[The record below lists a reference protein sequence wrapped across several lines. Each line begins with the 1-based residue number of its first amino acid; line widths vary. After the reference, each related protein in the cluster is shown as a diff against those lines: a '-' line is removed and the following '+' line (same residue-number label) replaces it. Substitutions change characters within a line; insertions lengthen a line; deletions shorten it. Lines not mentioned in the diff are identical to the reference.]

1 MTQLSEG
8 YLQPS
13 TNQPKTNKPPF
24 EKRAHRVRDEVFWTE
39 LEIRR
44 LSNFVAE
51 TIHSKRFIGDSQS
64 AAEERQQMR
73 IYIEA
78 MKRKSMRVLHRA
90 ELFKKSGQP
99 SWPGIDPTI
108 GNPVSLAEDYV
119 KVVENYMAVLSSEEE
134 RVRNAALCDVAGL
147 AEDGDADAEEDA
159 DAGADAGANVDAN
172 GSGHYGDDDWE
183 AKDDVAYREAL
194 QRERDQKEEKETE
207 QSKRNELMGG
217 IDADG
222 MRRRKG
228 HAESDKQGGESKSSL
243 NKEEEEIMARHQPV
257 QDELTNNLADLVGQL
272 KNSVVDNKER
282 LDKDKKVVDEV
293 EDAVDKNADG
303 VSKQRSGLAK
313 FENSSSTSWWLM
325 IAAVAV
331 ILLVF
336 MIVLFL
342 LAVPM

>member
-1 MTQLSEG
+1 MNPAHVN
-8 YLQPS
+8 PS
-13 TNQPKTNKPPF
+13 KPPV
-24 EKRAHRVRDEVFWTE
+24 EKRTHRIRDEVFWTE

-51 TIHSKRFIGDSQS
+51 TIHSKRFVGDSQS
-64 AAEERQQMR
+64 ASEERQQMR

-108 GNPVSLAEDYV
+108 ANPVSLAEDYV

-134 RVRNAALCDVAGL
+134 RARDAASCEVVAGDVAFVAG
-147 AEDGDADAEEDA
+147 ENGDGDEDE
-159 DAGADAGANVDAN
+159 
-172 GSGHYGDDDWE
+172 DDWQ

-194 QRERDQKEEKETE
+194 EREQAEEKESE
-207 QSKRNELMGG
+207 QSKRNELMGM
-217 IDADG
+217 DADG
-222 MRRRKG
+222 IRKRKG
-228 HAESDKQGGESKSSL
+228 HAESDKRADGNGMSK
-243 NKEEEEIMARHQPV
+243 EDEEILAKHQPI
-257 QDELTNNLADLVGQL
+257 QDELTNNLVDLVGQL
-272 KNSVVDNKER
+272 KDSAVDNKEK

-293 EDAVDKNADG
+293 EDAVDKNVDG
-303 VSKQRSGLAK
+303 VSKQRSGLLK
-313 FENSSSTSWWLM
+313 FANSSSTSWWLM

-331 ILLVF
+331 ILLIF